1 MRDKYQTEIEKRIE
15 SFDPRYTITYSA
27 HMQAY
32 ILHEYGQSGNESK
45 DAAIPDGT
53 LGHRSDAQCVHASGT
68 GGRSCSDGQDG
79 GD

>member
-45 DAAIPDGT
+45 DAAIPDGAF
-53 LGHRSDAQCVHASGT
+53 GHKHHDERIYSSWA
-68 GGRSCSDGQDG
+68 
-79 GD
+79 